1 MLTVPD
7 DPSSAVTP
15 VSADTRLWSPAFVA
29 QLVAIVAC
37 FAILY
42 RGVIVKLVNDWAT
55 DDNYSHG
62 FLIVPIALFL
72 AWERRRTLMAIP
84 LKPSLLGLLIVL
96 GSICVLAAGTLGAE
110 LFLTRVSMIGAL
122 AGTIVFLCGWRHLQ
136 ALMFPVAFLVL
147 MVPLPSIIFNRIT
160 FPLQLLA
167 SQAGEFGISALSI
180 PVLREGNI
188 IVLAH
193 TKLEVVEACSGIR
206 SLVSLLTLGIVYAY
220 FIDQRAPVRWL
231 IALSA
236 VPVAIISN
244 AMRITGTGVAA
255 HYYGAEAAE
264 GFFHSFSGW
273 AVFIVAFVAMLGV
286 KQLVVQTANMTA
298 RLARPE
304 RATA

>member
-1 MLTVPD
+1 MQT
-7 DPSSAVTP
+7 AP
-15 VSADTRLWSPAFVA
+15 VSVPATTSSSSPSRLVIA
-29 QLVAIVAC
+29 QAVVILAS
-37 FAILY
+37 FALLY
-42 RGVIVKLVNDWAT
+42 RNVIVKLVHDWAT

-72 AWERRRTLMAIP
+72 AWERRDKVLALP
-84 LKPSLLGLLIVL
+84 LTPSYLGLVGVL
-96 GSICVLAAGTLGAE
+96 GSVAVLAAGTLGVE
-110 LFLTRVSMIGAL
+110 LFLTRVSMIGVL
-122 AGTIVFLCGWRHLQ
+122 ASSIVFLFGWAHLR
-136 ALMFPVAFLVL
+136 ALVFPVAFLIL
-147 MVPLPSIIFNRIT
+147 MVPLPAIIFNQIT

-167 SQAGEFGISALSI
+167 SQAGEFGLSSLHI

-188 IVLAH
+188 IVLAR

-220 FIDQRAPVRWL
+220 FIDKRASVRWA

-255 HYYGAEAAE
+255 HYYGPEAAE

-273 AVFIVAFVAMLGV
+273 AVFVVAFIAMLGV
-286 KQLVVQTANMTA
+286 KQLVVQAANMTSRT
-298 RLARPE
+298 RLRG
-304 RATA
+304 ATA